1 MNATRFSTADEFLAW
16 AEDFLLRHEAHNNLL
31 LGISS
36 TVKINPKLYG
46 NQLYFVIVE
55 EAGQVVAAAL
65 MTPPHQLAL
74 GHTESPASLAL
85 IAEDVFKFRPDLPGA
100 VGPATPVLW
109 FAEAWKEHTGQ
120 PFRKSLAERIYKLEK
135 VKPPLNVSGTMRRV
149 VKSDGALLKK
159 WLPAYQLEALGEPAN
174 EEAIE
179 RGLNS
184 LFSMPPEVRGMF
196 IWEDEQPVSLVGY
209 GGLTRNGIRVGPVY
223 TPKPFRG
230 RGYASAC
237 TAAVS
242 QYLLDGGRTFVF
254 LFTDL
259 SNPTSNKIY
268 QQIGYEPVCDVDEYK
283 FG

>member
-1 MNATRFSTADEFLAW
+1 MKAIRFQAADEFLAR

-31 LGISS
+31 LGLSS
-36 TVKINPKLYG
+36 QLKLNPKLYG
-46 NQLYFVIVE
+46 NQLYFVVVE
-55 EAGQVVAAAL
+55 DAGQVVGAAL

-74 GHTESPASLAL
+74 GHTDSQASLAL
-85 IAEDVFKFRPDLPGA
+85 IAEDVFEFRPDLPGA
-100 VGPATPVLW
+100 VGPALPAQW
-109 FAEAWKEHTGQ
+109 FAEAWKTETGQ
-120 PFRKSLAERIYKLEK
+120 AFRKSLAERIYKLEK
-135 VKPPLNVSGTMRRV
+135 VKPPTAVSGTMRRITE
-149 VKSDGALLKK
+149 SDRALLRA
-159 WLPAYQLEALGEPAN
+159 WLLDYQQEALGERS
-174 EEAIE
+174 EEAVE
-179 RGLNS
+179 RSINS
-184 LFSMPPEVRGMF
+184 AFSMPPEVRGMF
-196 IWEDEQPVSLVGY
+196 LWEDGQPVSLVGY
-209 GGLTRNGIRVGPVY
+209 GGQTRNGIRVGPVY
-223 TPKPFRG
+223 TPKPLRG